1 MNTSTQAAQVEQ
13 HQTTRLNI
21 DFSHR
26 LLNQFIDFDMSSPH
40 ELSDTVNQ
48 SIDRATGVLKM
59 LSHQFIEGGDYRSN
73 DGIIY
78 NVIMAAIREI
88 EDVNSIVNAFS
99 DAAIL
104 KEIAEVKQEK
114 QNLQA

>member
-1 MNTSTQAAQVEQ
+1 MNTQQTIPAQTEQ

-26 LLNQFIDFDMSSPH
+26 MPSPFFDIHCPH
-40 ELSDTVNQ
+40 NLAAAVNQ
-48 SIDRATGVLKM
+48 SIDRATGILHM
-59 LSHQFIEGGDYRSN
+59 LAGQYAEEDCRLN
-73 DGIIY
+73 NGIMY
-78 NVIMAAIREI
+78 NVIMAAIRET

-104 KEIAEVKQEK
+104 KDAKQAK
-114 QNLQA
+114 QNQQA

>member
-1 MNTSTQAAQVEQ
+1 MNAPTPTAQAEPC
-13 HQTTRLNI
+13 QTTRLNI

-26 LLNQFIDFDMSSPH
+26 MPDTSFDIFCPH
-40 ELSDTVNQ
+40 NLSDAVNQ
-48 SIDRATGVLKM
+48 STDRATGVLYM
-59 LSHQFIEGGDYRSN
+59 LAGQFIGEEDYRSN

-99 DAAIL
+99 DAAVLIDQGQT
-104 KEIAEVKQEK
+104 A
-114 QNLQA
+114 

>member
-1 MNTSTQAAQVEQ
+1 MNAPNQTAQIEQ

-26 LLNQFIDFDMSSPH
+26 MPDTFFDIHCPH
-40 ELSDTVNQ
+40 NLTDAVNQ
-48 SIDRATGVLKM
+48 STDRATGVLHM
-59 LSHQFIEGGDYRSN
+59 LAGQFIGVEDCRLN
-73 DGIIY
+73 DGIMY

-104 KEIAEVKQEK
+104 KEIADVKQAK
-114 QNLQA
+114 QNQQA

>member
-1 MNTSTQAAQVEQ
+1 MSQNNSTAQSEQ
-13 HQTTRLNI
+13 LAPKLII

-26 LLNQFIDFDMSSPH
+26 LPCFGDEATASNLADA
-40 ELSDTVNQ
+40 VNQ
-48 SIDRATGVLKM
+48 STDRATGILHM
-59 LSHQFIEGGDYRSN
+59 LAGQFDGEEDCRLN
-73 DGIIY
+73 DGIMY

-88 EDVNSIVNAFS
+88 EDVNGIVNAFS

-104 KEIAEVKQEK
+104 KEIADVKQEQ